1 MSQPQPQKDINMGY
15 VLAMGGQLGFLI
27 AFPLIICVIVGVMI
41 DKKMNTFPWFM
52 LGMIFVGIVLT
63 VVDVYKIVIP
73 FLEKRSLK
81 KLDNNK
87 K

>member
-41 DKKMNTFPWFM
+41 DKKLNTFPWFLLIM
-52 LGMIFVGIVLT
+52 VFVGIGLT
-63 VVDVYKIVIP
+63 IVDVYKIVIP
-73 FLEKRSLK
+73 FLEKRSGKNLS
-81 KLDNNK
+81 NNK

>member
-41 DKKMNTFPWFM
+41 DKKMNTFPWFLLIM
-52 LGMIFVGIVLT
+52 VFVGIGLT
-63 VVDVYKIVIP
+63 IVDVYKIVIP
-73 FLEKRSLK
+73 FLEKRSGKNLS
-81 KLDNNK
+81 NNK

>member
-15 VLAMGGQLGFLI
+15 VLAMGAQLGFLI
-27 AFPLIICVIVGVMI
+27 AFPLIVCVFVGVMI
-41 DKKMNTFPWFM
+41 DKKLNTFPWAM
-52 LGMIFVGIVLT
+52 IAMIILGIGLT

-73 FLEKRSLK
+73 FLEKRSVK

>member
-1 MSQPQPQKDINMGY
+1 MGY

-41 DKKMNTFPWFM
+41 DKKMNTFPWFLLIM
-52 LGMIFVGIVLT
+52 VFVGIGLT
-63 VVDVYKIVIP
+63 IVDVYKIVIP
-73 FLEKRSLK
+73 FLEKRSGKNLS
-81 KLDNNK
+81 NNK